1 MSEYAIS
8 ISEDER
14 NLLTGSLLNLK
25 ADLIE
30 ERADYEDVSEL
41 LEKLRN
47 QRPAKKQSYREA
59 R

>member
-1 MSEYAIS
+1 MSEYALS
-8 ISEDER
+8 ISEDEK

-30 ERADYEDVSEL
+30 ERADYEDVADL
-41 LEKLRN
+41 LDKIRC
-47 QRPAKKQSYREA
+47 QRPAKKQDREA

>member
-1 MSEYAIS
+1 MSEYALS
-8 ISEDER
+8 ISEDEK

-30 ERADYEDVSEL
+30 ERADYEDVADL
-41 LEKLRN
+41 LDKIRY
-47 QRPAKKQSYREA
+47 QRPVKKQDREA

>member
-8 ISEDER
+8 LSEDEK

-30 ERADYEDVSEL
+30 ERTDYDDVSDL
-41 LEKLRN
+41 LDKLRR
-47 QRPAKKQSYREA
+47 QRPKKSHPHREV